1 MEEPAVCGMTINP
14 MTDIK
19 RTSAGTTTATPPHG
33 SSRIAEP
40 DPPEAGACQR
50 VPDATTLKAFGTVK
64 AEPSTD
70 SGIEAAGP
78 PGTEATGLTAA
89 EARAR
94 LARFGPNAVRE
105 EEPHP
110 LRQFLL
116 RFWAPIPWLLEATV
130 VIQIFLGERVEAGV
144 IAGLLVVNAVLSY
157 LQEGKAQKALALL
170 RQQLRVEARVRRD
183 GQWST
188 ISAEELVPDDVIHL
202 RQGGIVPAAV
212 QVSDGSLLVDQSA
225 LTGESAAVQIPAGKT
240 AYAGALVR
248 GGEATGVV
256 TATGA
261 RTFFGKTAE
270 LVRTAHAAN
279 RQEHEIV
286 RVVRDLFVL
295 NAGLIVFVF
304 GVAHLRGLTLAHTL
318 PLVLTILL
326 ASIPV
331 ALPATFTLAAALGS
345 LELSKFGVLV
355 TRLSALHDIASMTV
369 LCSDKTGTLTRN
381 EATVSTLRPA
391 EGFTDD
397 QLLRAAWLASD
408 PAGQDPVDGA
418 MVRAA
423 KARGLAGNGAARV
436 EFKPFDPA
444 TKRAEAAYQEADG
457 PRRYTKG
464 APVVI
469 AQLCGE
475 SESAW
480 LPQAQELAARGQRV
494 LGVAAGEADKLWF
507 AGLIGLEDAVR
518 DDSRA
523 VVKAIHDAGVRV
535 VMVTGDNALT
545 ARAVAEQVGIPPQAC
560 PPDAL
565 HGDLSDGTLENSVF
579 AGVFPEDKFKLV
591 RAFQRQGAVVGMSG
605 DGVNDAPA
613 LRQAEAGVAVANATD
628 VAKAAAAIVLTQ
640 PGLADVVPAI
650 EASRRVFQRVMAYT
664 LNMLAKKIE
673 MMLLLVIG
681 FLLTGHKPLTPLLMV
696 LIIFLNDFLTM
707 ALATDRM
714 SVASRPNQWRTR
726 AVVGASATLA
736 FCKLLFSLGAFL
748 IADYLLRL
756 DPARLQTLTF
766 ATLILSSQAGV
777 YLLRERRH
785 CWTSRPSRG
794 MLGSTLFG
802 LGVTAAIAL
811 SGWHVPAI
819 APLLLA
825 AVAGSAVVYFLAL
838 DWLKVWLFARLS
850 LR

>member
-1 MEEPAVCGMTINP
+1 MEPAP
-14 MTDIK
+14 P
-19 RTSAGTTTATPPHG
+19 TAVA
-33 SSRIAEP
+33 S
-40 DPPEAGACQR
+40 
-50 VPDATTLKAFGTVK
+50 
-64 AEPSTD
+64 EPS
-70 SGIEAAGP
+70 GP
-78 PGTEATGLTAA
+78 TGSVAPGLTAA

-94 LARFGPNAVRE
+94 LAQFGPNAVRE
-105 EEPHP
+105 EKPH
-110 LRQFLL
+110 LFRQFLR
-116 RFWAPIPWLLEATV
+116 RFWTPIPWLLEATIL
-130 VIQIFLGERVEAGV
+130 IQLFLGEKVEASV
-144 IAGLLVVNAVLSY
+144 IAGLLVLNAVLGL
-157 LQEGKAQKALALL
+157 LQEGRAQRALVLL
-170 RQQLRVEARVRRD
+170 RQQLHVEARVRRD
-183 GQWST
+183 GQWNT
-188 ISAEELVPDDVIHL
+188 VNAEEVVPDDLVHL
-202 RQGGIVPAAV
+202 RQGGIIPADV
-212 QVSDGSLLVDQSA
+212 RVDDGSLLVDQSA

-256 TATGA
+256 TATGPH
-261 RTFFGKTAE
+261 TFFGKTAE

-295 NAGLIVFVF
+295 NAGLMVIIF
-304 GVAHLRGLTLAHTL
+304 GVAHVRGLTLAYTL

-369 LCSDKTGTLTRN
+369 LCTDKTGTLTRN
-381 EATVSTLRPA
+381 EATVTTLRPA
-391 EGFTDD
+391 DGFSEE

-408 PAGQDPVDGA
+408 PSGQDPVDGA
-418 MVRAA
+418 VVRAA
-423 KARGLAGNGAARV
+423 EARGLAGNGSTRL

-444 TKRAEAAYQEADG
+444 TKRAEAAYREAAG
-457 PRRYTKG
+457 VRRYTKG
-464 APVVI
+464 APAVI
-469 AQLCGE
+469 AELCGVP
-475 SESAW
+475 ESAW
-480 LPQAQELAARGQRV
+480 LPREQELAARGQRV
-494 LGVAAGEADKLWF
+494 LGVATGEDGELRF
-507 AGLIGLEDAVR
+507 AGLISLEDAVR

-523 VVKAIHDAGVRV
+523 VVQAIHDAGVRV

-545 ARAVAEQVGIPPQAC
+545 ALAVAAQVGIPPQVC
-560 PPDAL
+560 PPADL
-565 HGDLSDGTLENSVF
+565 HGDLGDGTLENGVF

-628 VAKAAAAIVLTQ
+628 VAKAAAAIVLTR

-650 EASRRVFQRVMAYT
+650 EASRRVFQRIIAYT

-681 FLLTGHKPLTPLLMV
+681 FLLTGHRPLTPLLMV

-707 ALATDRM
+707 SLTTDHM
-714 SVASRPNQWRTR
+714 SVSTQPNQWRTR
-726 AVVGASATLA
+726 AVVTASTVIA
-736 FCKLLFSLGAFL
+736 FCKLIFSLGVFL
-748 IADYLLRL
+748 LADYLLGL
-756 DPARLQTLTF
+756 DPAHLQTLTF
-766 ATLILSSQAGV
+766 ATLILTSQAGV
-777 YLLRERRH
+777 YLLRERQH
-785 CWTSRPSRG
+785 CWSSPPSRE

-811 SGWHVPAI
+811 SGWHVPAVRP
-819 APLLLA
+819 ALLA
-825 AVAGSAVVYFLAL
+825 SVAIAAVLYFLAL
-838 DWLKVWLFARLS
+838 DWFKVWLFTRLR